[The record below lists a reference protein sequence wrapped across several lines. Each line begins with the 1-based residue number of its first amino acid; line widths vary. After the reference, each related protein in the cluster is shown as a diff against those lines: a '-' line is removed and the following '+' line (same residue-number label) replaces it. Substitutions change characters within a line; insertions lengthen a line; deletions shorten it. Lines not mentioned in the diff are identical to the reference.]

1 MTLGVGLYVRG
12 SSWLYRLDPRV
23 KLYFSLLGV
32 VTGLV
37 LGHPLPLLGLATF
50 INVILLAGGVP
61 LGRVARLWRQLA
73 PLMLMI
79 VAFQSILT
87 PDIAPP
93 LGALGP
99 VSLTASGLLLGS
111 VFALRIAAGV
121 FATGLLLFTT
131 SPDSLVRGLVGIGL
145 PYPIGLTIWLALR
158 YLGTLGQL
166 YTSIAEAQQARGW
179 VVTQRNLWKR
189 ARAVVPTLVA
199 LTIAS
204 LRLSD
209 NLALGLAARGMG
221 APYPRTSL
229 RPLRLTA
236 SDWLALGL
244 VTFIFG
250 AILTIWLGLR

>member
-1 MTLGVGLYVRG
+1 MTLGAGLYVPG
-12 SSWLYRLDPRV
+12 ESWLYHLDPRV
-23 KLYFSLLGV
+23 KLYFSLVGV

-37 LGHPLPLLGLATF
+37 LGHPLPLLGLTVF
-50 INVILLAGGVP
+50 INVVLLAGGVSP
-61 LGRVARLWRQLA
+61 GRTARLWRQLA

-79 VAFQSILT
+79 VGFQSILT
-87 PDIAPP
+87 PDVAPP
-93 LGALGP
+93 LAALGP
-99 VSLTASGLLLGS
+99 IRITASGLLLGS

-121 FATGLLLFTT
+121 FATGLLLLTT
-131 SPDSLVRGLVGIGL
+131 SPDSLVRGLVGVGL
-145 PYPIGLTIWLALR
+145 PYAIGLTIWLALR

-209 NLALGLAARGMG
+209 NLALGLAARGMS

-229 RPLRLTA
+229 RPLRLTLT
-236 SDWLALGL
+236 DWVALGL
-244 VTFIFG
+244 ITLIFG
-250 AILTIWLGLR
+250 TALSVWLGLR